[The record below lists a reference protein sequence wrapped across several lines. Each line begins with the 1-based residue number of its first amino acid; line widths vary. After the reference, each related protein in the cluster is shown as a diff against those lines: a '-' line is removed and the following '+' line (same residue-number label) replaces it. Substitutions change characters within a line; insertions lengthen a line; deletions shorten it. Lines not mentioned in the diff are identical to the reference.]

1 VLRVKGLLNVG
12 GDGPLLLNGVQHV
25 VHQPEHLA
33 GWPDEDRRSRI
44 VLIGRDLDRP
54 ALEASLEAFGD
65 AVQGR
70 SP

>member
-1 VLRVKGLLNVG
+1 
-12 GDGPLLLNGVQHV
+12 
-25 VHQPEHLA
+25 
-33 GWPDEDRRSRI
+33 